1 MRVFHVFANWKWTG
15 PAEPAVNLAAS
26 LRDRGH
32 AVSFACGQA
41 VGGLENEIEGA
52 LAVRDMKTLLGLR
65 LGKHRNPFFDPLDR
79 KPLRAMLEKAKP
91 EILHCHLAND
101 HRIAFAASRGLKE
114 RPKVVRSLYDGEVPK
129 IDKDMKYLLGPACD
143 AVLCVS
149 RAVAAALPEKAGI
162 PPEKVFFVEGAVDL
176 ERFSAK
182 SGLPRIASEYGL
194 SKDDF
199 VVGVVAR
206 MQRHR
211 KFEVFFEAITRVAA
225 EVPELKILLV
235 GRGTWMEEV
244 AVKPAARK
252 ELAGKVIFTGYR
264 RGAEYV
270 DTLRCMN
277 AKVFLVPGSDG
288 SCRAVREVLAVGVPV
303 VATKRGMLPEIVI
316 DGETGFIVE
325 ETPEGFAE
333 ALIGMAKDEGL
344 RKNLSRAA
352 RDSAKSRF
360 ALPAQAERV
369 EAIYAWLLGKG
380 ERPATA

>member
-1 MRVFHVFANWKWTG
+1 VKVFHTFANWKWTG
-15 PAEPAVNLAAS
+15 PAEPAVNLAAA

-32 AVSFACGQA
+32 AVEFACGQA
-41 VGGLENEIEGA
+41 VEGLENEIEGA
-52 LAVRDMKTLLGLR
+52 LAVRDMKALLGLR
-65 LGKHRNPFFDPLDR
+65 FGKHRNPFFDPLDR

-91 EILHCHLAND
+91 DVLHCHLNND
-101 HRIAFAASRGLKE
+101 HRIALGAARGLRE
-114 RPKVVRSLYDGEVPK
+114 RPKVVRSIYDGELPK
-129 IDKDMKYLLGPACD
+129 VDKDLRSLLGPGCD

-149 RAVAAALPEKAGI
+149 RAVTAGLPERAGI
-162 PPEKVFFVEGAVDL
+162 PAEKVFFVEGAVDL
-176 ERFSAK
+176 ERFHPKA
-182 SGLPRIASEYGL
+182 GLPRIGTEYGL
-194 SKDDF
+194 AKEDF

-235 GRGTWMEEV
+235 GRGTWMDEV

-303 VATKRGMLPEIVI
+303 VATRRGMLPEIVV
-316 DGETGFIVE
+316 DGESGFIVE

-333 ALIGMAKDEGL
+333 ALIGIAKDEVL
-344 RKNLSRAA
+344 RKNLAKGA
-352 RDSAKSRF
+352 RESAKARF

-369 EAIYAWLLGKG
+369 ESIYKWLLGKG

>member
-1 MRVFHVFANWKWTG
+1 VRVFHTFANWKWTG

-32 AVSFACGQA
+32 TVSFACGQA

-52 LAVRDMKTLLGLR
+52 LAVRDMKPLLGLR
-65 LGKHRNPFFDPLDR
+65 FGKHRNPFFDPLDR
-79 KPLRAMLEKAKP
+79 KPLRAMFEKARP

-114 RPKVVRSLYDGEVPK
+114 KPKVVRSLYDGEVPK

-199 VVGVVAR
+199 TVGVVAR

-235 GRGTWMEEV
+235 GRGTWMDEV

-264 RGAEYV
+264 RGAEFV

-325 ETPEGFAE
+325 ETPEGFAD
-333 ALIGMAKDEGL
+333 ALIGIAKDEVL
-344 RKNLSRAA
+344 RKNLSKGA
-352 RDSAKSRF
+352 RDAAKARF
-360 ALPAQAERV
+360 GLPAQAERV
-369 EAIYAWLLGKG
+369 EAIYQWLLGKG
-380 ERPATA
+380 ERPAT